1 MKNKNKKETTIIADV
16 IHWKLPDLY
25 SLKQTNKQTVMVEK
39 HNIVA
44 LLIGDILTLC
54 SAVSARPAAEY

>member
-1 MKNKNKKETTIIADV
+1 MKNNNKKTTVIADV

-25 SLKQTNKQTVMVEK
+25 SLTQTVMLEK
-39 HNIVA
+39 YNIVA